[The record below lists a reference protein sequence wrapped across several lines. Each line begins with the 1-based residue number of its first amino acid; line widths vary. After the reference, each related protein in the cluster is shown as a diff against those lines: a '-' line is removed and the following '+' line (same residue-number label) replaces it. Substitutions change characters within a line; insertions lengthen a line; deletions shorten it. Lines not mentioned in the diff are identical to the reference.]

1 MQHSHYSFFDK
12 LRDNIVISDIIKQ
25 KVTLTKR
32 GQEYT
37 GLCPFHSEKSPSFT
51 VNDIKKFYHCFGCGA
66 HGDVIKF
73 IVETKGFSYIEAAK
87 KLAEDHGIEIP
98 KQNAEEKRIYEEGEN
113 ILHVLNLANQFFT
126 SHMNKPA
133 ADYLTNRKISQ
144 NIIEKYSI
152 GFTGTGKNL
161 QKYLEEKNIAL
172 PMMYSAGLIGKNEGG
187 DTYPIFRNRITFP
200 IKNIYGKII
209 AFGGRIL
216 GEGMPKYLNS
226 PESLVFKKS
235 ETLYGEDIATGAAYQ
250 KKHII
255 IVEGYLDVIAMHN
268 AGFLQTVATLGT
280 AVTKE
285 HLNKL
290 WRISDELIFC
300 LDGDSAGQRAMKK
313 AIILLLPLVTNAR
326 KASFLILP
334 NGMDP
339 DELLDRM
346 GKNYLEQMMEQRLP
360 TSEMIWH
367 LETSGKKLTTP
378 ESKAELEVKLEE
390 YVGLL
395 NNTPLAYHIRREF
408 KNKMWNLGR
417 TKKANKPQNQDNV
430 LIDTKTPIEIIEYT
444 ICSIILKQPQLI
456 SNEKIYHE
464 FIHLEFRNL
473 LLGEIREFII
483 ELYSEKHE
491 LTQDIIK
498 ENLQKSRFS
507 DLFILLSSDKTIF
520 LDILSLN
527 NTKGNHDAL
536 WHWLV
541 KKHELELLK
550 EEYERII
557 KSAQS
562 DRFEKA
568 NAYLKEI
575 NNAETIIKEL
585 NEILAS

>member
-1 MQHSHYSFFDK
+1 
-12 LRDNIVISDIIKQ
+12 
-25 KVTLTKR
+25 
-32 GQEYT
+32 
-37 GLCPFHSEKSPSFT
+37 
-51 VNDIKKFYHCFGCGA
+51 
-66 HGDVIKF
+66 
-73 IVETKGFSYIEAAK
+73 
-87 KLAEDHGIEIP
+87 
-98 KQNAEEKRIYEEGEN
+98 
-113 ILHVLNLANQFFT
+113 
-126 SHMNKPA
+126 MNKPA